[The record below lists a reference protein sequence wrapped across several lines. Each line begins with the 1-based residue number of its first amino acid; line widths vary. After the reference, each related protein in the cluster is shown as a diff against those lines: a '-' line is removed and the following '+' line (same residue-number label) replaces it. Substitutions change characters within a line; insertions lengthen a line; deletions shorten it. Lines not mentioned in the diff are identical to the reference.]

1 MAVYPAY
8 YCYDTVDDKYVWVI
22 ADLNLNPV
30 SVTEEGDWYNHPVC
44 GWLQKSVDELWSTLP
59 GSWAANGYASYTK
72 STEYL
77 PYELVETECPGCGDP
92 PCHSSGTNTTHHHK
106 SFVGEKVSFISL
118 AVAISKITVTPFCV
132 GSSLWYHG
140 WTGSNIYTL
149 EMTGTFLCPSVSG
162 STSTHFFPYI
172 STGEAINYS
181 KNKHS
186 LFYFEG
192 TPGTWQ
198 IIPKPIDTEG
208 QDSWGG
214 NCMEYE
220 PRNEQ
225 KVVKGHWLLNG
236 VDEILT
242 EGLADQTWEH
252 YRQECGGNS
261 IDKGYYQ
268 FSGYE
273 HDVWQNE
280 FYFKDY
286 VETGETD
293 AFLGVY
299 YEITVDEYY
308 HWWSET
314 NPWFQEF
321 IGPTYNT
328 HPTSCVYCFNDH
340 NGTLK
345 TKSYPCETDYSHY
358 IGESLWGQRYQSE
371 GYLVLLKS
379 ISSYPPADPIDDNP
393 DTLPDP
399 GGDPQEIT
407 FRWETYK
414 AIRSDESLLK

>member
-8 YCYDTVDDKYVWVI
+8 YCYDTVEDKYVWVI

-30 SVTEEGDWYNHPVC
+30 SVTEEGDWYIHPVC

-59 GSWAANGYASYTK
+59 GSWAADGYADFSYNDTLFQDVYECGSPGCGSPPFYSGAITRDTYTK
-72 STEYL
+72 S
-77 PYELVETECPGCGDP
+77 
-92 PCHSSGTNTTHHHK
+92 
-106 SFVGEKVSFISL
+106 FIGEKVSITGQAIATSEITWELYCDEGVLWSHNHTGPNNYSL
-118 AVAISKITVTPFCV
+118 EIT
-132 GSSLWYHG
+132 GD
-140 WTGSNIYTL
+140 
-149 EMTGTFLCPSVSG
+149 FLSPSVSG
-162 STSTHFFPYI
+162 STFSNWYRYA
-172 STGEAINYS
+172 SLNEGLNYS
-181 KNKHS
+181 KTKYS
-186 LFYFEG
+186 LFYYKA

-198 IIPKPIDTEG
+198 IIPKDVDVQG
-208 QDSWGG
+208 QGTQ
-214 NCMEYE
+214 CMEYE

-225 KVVKGHWLLNG
+225 KVVKGYWLYNETTQL
-236 VDEILT
+236 LT

-252 YRQECGGNS
+252 YRQECGLNS

-273 HDVWQNE
+273 HDAWQNE

-286 VETGETD
+286 VETGAID
-293 AFLGVY
+293 AFLGIY
-299 YEITVDEYY
+299 YEITVDKYY

-314 NPWFQEF
+314 DPWFQEF

-358 IGESLWGQRYQSE
+358 IGESKWGQRYESLS
-371 GYLVLLKS
+371 YLVLLKS